1 MKKLILLFSIL
12 SLSILSAS
20 AQILDSDTLSK
31 DTALELKSEGG
42 LGRKINKVFGWG
54 KEKDEQIERLTQKVK
69 SQGSLIDS
77 LAVALSNPK
86 VIIKQVPVVNK
97 ETSKLIKK
105 DEKFISDL
113 PKSYVSSSNKDLKR
127 ITAQIDQKIS
137 QLIRQRDSL
146 ILAGS
151 SEDLIDAKTGIIQT
165 LEREKNVI
173 KLSSETNELKETNS
187 DLSHQN
193 TDLKDRESKLTTYL
207 YSALS
212 IIFVLILMTAII
224 LQRKRISVQDKEID
238 KQLIDINKKNN
249 YLEHAARI
257 IRHDMHSGINTYM
270 PRGLSSLEKRI
281 TPDQVKDLK
290 IEGSIKMIKEGLSHT
305 QKVYKSVYEFTNLVK
320 QNVVLEVEEVELD
333 KILEDYISST
343 AYSKQVEIGKLGLA
357 KVNTSLFCTAVD
369 NLIKNGLNF
378 NTSEIK
384 KVKVYMEDQT
394 LIVEDN
400 GKGMDPKSFEKI
412 KRNKETGGL
421 GLSIALAIID
431 EHGFEMECERIK
443 SGTKMK
449 IKINN
454 TKQND

>member
-12 SLSILSAS
+12 TFSIAS
-20 AQILDSDTLSK
+20 VPAQTSDSDTLSN
-31 DTALELKSEGG
+31 DTTAESKSGG

-54 KEKDEQIERLTQKVK
+54 KEKDEQIEKLSQQVK
-69 SQGSLIDS
+69 AQRTLIDS
-77 LAVALSNPK
+77 MNVALSNPRI
-86 VIIKQVPVVNK
+86 VIKQVPVVTK
-97 ETSKLIKK
+97 ESPKTSKA
-105 DEKFISDL
+105 DEKFISNL
-113 PKSYVSSSNKDLKR
+113 PKTYVNSSNKELKK
-127 ITAQIDQKIS
+127 IAAQIDEKIMN
-137 QLIRQRDSL
+137 LIRQRDSL

-151 SEDLIDAKTGIIQT
+151 SSDLIDEKNGVIQS

-173 KLSSETNELKETNS
+173 KLSSESNELKETNS

-193 TDLKDRESKLTTYL
+193 DDLKDRESKLTTYL
-207 YSALS
+207 YSALTF
-212 IIFVLILMTAII
+212 IFVLILLTAII

-238 KQLIDINKKNN
+238 KQLVDINKKNN

-257 IRHDMHSGINTYM
+257 IRHDMHSGINTYI

-281 TPDQVKDLK
+281 TTDQMKDLK
-290 IEGSIKMIKEGLSHT
+290 IDGSIKMIKEGLSHT

-320 QNVVLEVEEVELD
+320 QNVVLELESVKLK

-343 AYSKQVEIGKLGLA
+343 AYSKQVEIGELGIL
-357 KVNTSLFCTAVD
+357 KVNSSLFCTAVD
-369 NLIKNGLNF
+369 NLIRNGLNF
-378 NTSEIK
+378 NDSETK
-384 KVKVYMEDQT
+384 KVKVYLEDQI
-394 LIVEDN
+394 LVVEDN
-400 GKGMDPKSFEKI
+400 GKGMDPKAFEKI

-421 GLSIALAIID
+421 GLSIALAIIE
-431 EHGFEMECERIK
+431 EHGFEMTCERIP